1 MINTTSTFYFRAVET
16 QIRNHPYL
24 FCITIKI
31 FFPSIIASIGIS
43 LLLPSRSG
51 KQQYAFI
58 SMVAAILS
66 AIPTAINE
74 HYPFLAN
81 KVFLKRSP
89 YSQST
94 VSHGELIQTG
104 IEPRVDIYKV
114 VFMLTQMFVL
124 LFFTLALIIKNRA
137 LKKVFAEKV
146 KLEVLNLI
154 KEEKGD
160 QLEIVAEG
168 DLNAKFGRKCNP

>member
-1 MINTTSTFYFRAVET
+1 M
-16 QIRNHPYL
+16 
-24 FCITIKI
+24 
-31 FFPSIIASIGIS
+31 
-43 LLLPSRSG
+43 
-51 KQQYAFI
+51 
-58 SMVAAILS
+58 
-66 AIPTAINE
+66 
-74 HYPFLAN
+74 
-81 KVFLKRSP
+81 
-89 YSQST
+89 
-94 VSHGELIQTG
+94 SHGELIQTG